1 MKSKINNFLEYLPFL
16 INKKLSFFLTQIG
29 ELENLFF
36 NHKNLQIKKP
46 IFICGLARSGTT
58 AVLNLL
64 NNHSETGSFENQD
77 LPFTKT
83 LFFWDKINT
92 LFYKGLKKRAEYM
105 VMVYWLINIALNL

>member
-29 ELENLFF
+29 ELENLFSY
-36 NHKNLQIKKP
+36 HKNLQIKKP

-83 LFFWDKINT
+83 LFFLMPVFISART
-92 LFYKGLKKRAEYM
+92 AETYM
-105 VMVYWLINIALNL
+105 TEVVLPTPPL

>member
-16 INKKLSFFLTQIG
+16 INKKLSFFLNQIG

-36 NHKNLQIKKP
+36 DYKNLNIKL

-64 NNHSETGSFENQD
+64 NNHSET
-77 LPFTKT
+77 
-83 LFFWDKINT
+83 LFFRKSGFAI
-92 LFYKGLKKRAEYM
+92 Y
-105 VMVYWLINIALNL
+105 